1 MCNATQMR
9 AEHRSRRP
17 TMTDVAR
24 AAGVSPMTVSY
35 AYSRPA
41 RVSADAAAKVLQA
54 AEQLGYPGPHPMA
67 SSLRRGRA
75 DSLGVVLGEHLT
87 YAFEDP
93 QASRFLAGVAQV
105 CAERAVGLTI
115 VPVTGALTD
124 IKRVRQAAVDGFV
137 VWTTADDDP
146 VLDAVA
152 ATGLPVVIHG
162 GPERRGMP
170 CVGIDDRAAARAI
183 GRVAFAGARRPA
195 VLSFPLGRDRR
206 AKVLLGPDPEI
217 ATYPVTRERLAGLR
231 DAVHELG
238 GDWSRVAVAVC
249 AVNTADQG
257 AEAAAA
263 YLPALEAVD
272 ALAAMSDELALGAL
286 LAAREV
292 GVSVPDQL
300 AVAGWD
306 DTPAAAPA
314 GLTTVRQNLR
324 EQGARCA
331 RIALGEADS
340 SPADSREHW
349 TIVRR
354 GSSRG

>member
-1 MCNATQMR
+1 
-9 AEHRSRRP
+9 
-17 TMTDVAR
+17 MTDVAR

-35 AYSRPA
+35 AYSRPE
-41 RVSADAAAKVLQA
+41 RVSADTAARVLQA
-54 AEQLGYPGPHPMA
+54 AERLGYPGPHPTA

-93 QASRFLAGVAQV
+93 QATRFLAGVAQV

-115 VPVTGALTD
+115 VPVTGAATD
-124 IKRVRQAAVDGFV
+124 TQRVRQAAVDGFV

-162 GPERRGMP
+162 GPARRRLP
-170 CVGIDDRAAARAI
+170 CVGIDDRAAGRAI

-195 VLSFPLGRDRR
+195 VLSFPLDRGRRPT
-206 AKVLLGPDPEI
+206 VLLGPDPEI
-217 ATYPVTRERLAGLR
+217 ATYPVTRERLTGLR
-231 DAVHELG
+231 DAVHDLG
-238 GDWSRVAVAVC
+238 ADWSRVPVAVC
-249 AVNTADQG
+249 AVNSADQG
-257 AEAAAA
+257 AEAAVGR
-263 YLPALEAVD
+263 LRPPAAVD

-286 LAAREV
+286 LAAREA

-300 AVAGWD
+300 AVTGWD
-306 DTPAAAPA
+306 DTPAAGPA
-314 GLTTVRQNLR
+314 GLTTVRQDLR

-331 RIALGEADS
+331 RIALGEADWS
-340 SPADSREHW
+340 AADSRERW

-354 GSSRG
+354 QSSRA

>member
-1 MCNATQMR
+1 
-9 AEHRSRRP
+9 
-17 TMTDVAR
+17 MTDVAR

-35 AYSRPA
+35 TYSRPG
-41 RVSADAAAKVLQA
+41 RVSADAAAKVLRA
-54 AEQLGYPGPHPMA
+54 AEQLGYPGPHPTA

-93 QASRFLAGVAQV
+93 QATRFLAGVAQV

-115 VPVTGALTD
+115 VPVTGAPTD
-124 IKRVRQAAVDGFV
+124 LNRVRQAAVDGFV

-152 ATGLPVVIHG
+152 ARGLPVVIHG
-162 GPERRGMP
+162 GPLRRRLP

-195 VLSFPLGRDRR
+195 VLSFPLARDRR
-206 AKVLLGPDPEI
+206 AQVLLGPEPEI

-231 DAVHELG
+231 DALHEVG
-238 GDWSRVAVAVC
+238 GDWSRMPVAVC
-249 AVNTADQG
+249 AVNAADEG
-257 AEAAAA
+257 ADAAADCLRGRA
-263 YLPALEAVD
+263 AVD

-286 LAAREV
+286 LAAREA
-292 GVSVPDQL
+292 GVTVPDQL
-300 AVAGWD
+300 AVTGWD

-314 GLTTVRQNLR
+314 GLTTVRQDLR

-331 RIALGEADS
+331 RIALGEAEWS
-340 SPADSREHW
+340 AADSREQW

>member
-1 MCNATQMR
+1 
-9 AEHRSRRP
+9 
-17 TMTDVAR
+17 MTDVAR

-35 AYSRPA
+35 AYSRPE

-54 AEQLGYPGPHPMA
+54 AERLGYPGPHPTA
-67 SSLRRGRA
+67 RSLRRGRA

-93 QASRFLAGVAQV
+93 QATRFLAGVAQA

-115 VPVTGALTD
+115 VPVTGAATGV
-124 IKRVRQAAVDGFV
+124 KQVRQAAVDGFV

-195 VLSFPLGRDRR
+195 VLGFPVDRDRR
-206 AKVLLGPDPEI
+206 AEVLVGPDPEV
-217 ATYPVTRERLAGLR
+217 ATYPITRERLAGLR

-238 GDWSRVAVAVC
+238 GDWSRVPVAVC
-249 AVNTADQG
+249 AVNSADQG

-263 YLPALEAVD
+263 CLRAHTAVD

-300 AVAGWD
+300 AVTGWD
-306 DTPAAAPA
+306 DTAAAGPA
-314 GLTTVRQNLR
+314 GLTTVRQDLR

-331 RIALGEADS
+331 RIALGEADRS
-340 SPADSREHW
+340 AADSRQQW

-354 GSSRG
+354 RSARG

>member
-1 MCNATQMR
+1 
-9 AEHRSRRP
+9 
-17 TMTDVAR
+17 
-24 AAGVSPMTVSY
+24 MTVSY

-54 AEQLGYPGPHPMA
+54 AEQLGYPGPHPLA
-67 SSLRRGRA
+67 RSLRRGRA

-93 QASRFLAGVAQV
+93 QASRFLAGVAEV

-115 VPVTGALTD
+115 VPVSGAVTD
-124 IKRVRQAAVDGFV
+124 VERVRQAAVDGFV

-152 ATGLPVVIHG
+152 ATGLPAVIHG
-162 GPERRGMP
+162 GAERRRMP
-170 CVGIDDRAAARAI
+170 RVGIDDRAAARAI

-195 VLSFPLGRDRR
+195 VLSFPLDRDRR
-206 AKVLLGPDPEI
+206 AEVLFGPDPEI

-238 GDWSRVAVAVC
+238 RNWSGVPVAVC
-249 AVNTADQG
+249 AVNSADQG
-257 AEAAAA
+257 SEAALAQLDA
-263 YLPALEAVD
+263 REAVD
-272 ALAAMSDELALGAL
+272 ALAAMSDELALGGL

-300 AVAGWD
+300 VVTGWD

-314 GLTTVRQNLR
+314 GLTTVRQDLR
-324 EQGARCA
+324 EQGAHCA
-331 RIALGEADS
+331 RIALGETAWS
-340 SPADSREHW
+340 APDSRAQW

-354 GSSRG
+354 ASSRG